1 MTYEIVTIVL
11 LVITT
16 VLSVVTA
23 SCAIFLVVQRRVAK
37 KALPEIPITIP
48 QAVESPKPENIKND
62 NQNLIEEWVEG
73 MKNTYGEQW
82 DACFSNI
89 PFPLDEKGQMEMSLL
104 FWNIA
109 SRTMDLVKSGEDG
122 IPARYKDNV
131 ALVAGSKEL
140 CELEEKEFYR
150 DPTTVPKRVIAV
162 RDWLR
167 RNGVD
172 ETVVSAF
179 GYRVNVS
186 KKDDD

>member
-1 MTYEIVTIVL
+1 MV
-11 LVITT
+11 T
-16 VLSVVTA
+16 VL
-23 SCAIFLVVQRRVAK
+23 CAISLVVQRRVDK
-37 KALPEIPITIP
+37 KSIMEIPMEIP
-48 QAVESPKPENIKND
+48 QTVECHESEEIKIEN
-62 NQNLIEEWVEG
+62 QELIEEWIEG

-82 DACFSNI
+82 DECFSKV
-89 PFPLDEKGQMEMSLL
+89 PFPLDEKGQVEMSLL
-104 FWNIA
+104 LWNIA
-109 SRTMDLVKSGEDG
+109 SCTMDLVKSRESGVPD
-122 IPARYKDNV
+122 RYKDNV
-131 ALVAGSKEL
+131 ALITGEKESF
-140 CELEEKEFYR
+140 ELKEKEFYR